1 MKIREIICYAIDGWL
16 IKERFLSSLPALT
29 DLREAVAEKDK
40 DQKYIKGLDG
50 RILKIRIAH
59 STLNVLLQSAGVLVM
74 KQYLVALDKNLMKE
88 IPLGVD
94 GYEFVANIHDE
105 VQIQVLD
112 NYAMRYTYSHLKK

>member
-1 MKIREIICYAIDGWL
+1 
-16 IKERFLSSLPALT
+16 
-29 DLREAVAEKDK
+29 
-40 DQKYIKGLDG
+40 
-50 RILKIRIAH
+50 
-59 STLNVLLQSAGVLVM
+59 M